1 MDQGLYKQTT
11 ETQVS
16 DVVQEVE
23 PLLKEP
29 FNLYGSHL
37 SLAQRDR
44 VALVQREL
52 IQTYKAKIF
61 EQDDYIGVLKSER
74 EYFKN
79 KNAKYIL
86 RNIEL
91 ER

>member
-52 IQTYKAKIF
+52 I
-61 EQDDYIGVLKSER
+61 
-74 EYFKN
+74 
-79 KNAKYIL
+79 
-86 RNIEL
+86 
-91 ER
+91 